1 MLSPFSVYL
10 FVLLHWYTFIVV
22 VVVGGGGGGGGSGG
36 GFKGCGLVTY
46 VCIAFPCCVN
56 VTDQT
61 NQKAVPCNGT
71 THRKV
76 HRYNSEPVQGTG
88 NGCVLTKTTSGD
100 LNDDVSEAFASD
112 DDTGKHRMRF
122 ADKHIRVSGY

>member
-22 VVVGGGGGGGGSGG
+22 VVVAGGGGGGGG

-61 NQKAVPCNGT
+61 NQKEVPCNGT

-88 NGCVLTKTTSGD
+88 NGCVLRETSSGD
-100 LNDDVSEAFASD
+100 LINDDSEAFAPD

-122 ADKHIRVSGY
+122 ADKHVRVSGY